1 MKMSG
6 SLNNA
11 FGIKFRTAE
20 EKKAEKLAWGAT
32 AFRAGRKTRPR
43 HMQFLLFF
51 FYGE

>member
-1 MKMSG
+1 MSD
-6 SLNNA
+6 SLNDI
-11 FGIKFRTAE
+11 FGIEFRKTE

-43 HMQFLLFF
+43 RMQFLLFF